1 MENPGKLSDLA
12 EVISVDQMSETMQA
26 ALGASQYGPSKEE
39 LVRDDWVEL
48 EVVPEGSSPADRDLP
63 FLIAPACEID
73 AGHQVQLSG
82 ALLITN
88 LAYDDSG
95 ETEDPE
101 ELVRAVYLATG
112 IEGRGGDIW
121 TLSSPRR
128 GGRIDREGL
137 KTWNGLKYWDDTSE
151 VRVECLCGWSGM
163 AKETIRE
170 DFRELHTLSCPTCD
184 TTLFIVSFPT
194 AEETRAA
201 AATGDKMAQWQESF
215 DERREAFL
223 ERASK
228 AEIANTTD
236 LAEIDGGGDIKID
249 WDFEETDDDNWV
261 VLRHDGKEIGRETAY
276 FEGIDRFRSIF
287 KLLID
292 KYGSRFVGLTPT
304 ADSKLYLFGDDL
316 DAAGVVKHLNLKRGS
331 QG

>member
-1 MENPGKLSDLA
+1 
-12 EVISVDQMSETMQA
+12 MSETMQA

-151 VRVECLCGWSGM
+151 VRVECLCGWSGV

-201 AATGDKMAQWQESF
+201 AATGNPEALVELGAVEQ
-215 DERREAFL
+215 REAFWA
-223 ERASK
+223 RAEEHK
-228 AEIANTTD
+228 LREAGELPD
-236 LAEIDGGGDIKID
+236 LDGDELVIE
-249 WDFEETDDDNWV
+249 WDFEEPAAKGNPGDKWTI
-261 VLRHDGKEIGRETAY
+261 LRYGEQVIWREFAFYEGYKRFGEVREILRARYG
-276 FEGIDRFRSIF
+276 DRLVDLRPSE
-287 KLLID
+287 
-292 KYGSRFVGLTPT
+292 GSRY
-304 ADSKLYLFGDDL
+304 YLLGDVL
-316 DAAGVVKHLNLKRGS
+316 SAGGIVRSLRKSLRPEDGDTEVD
-331 QG
+331 